1 MRRGL
6 RTGRDAAAGPRA
18 AARGSLRVPRRAA
31 AFALGLTALLALP
44 AGTALAAPPTAAAP
58 AWSQAAAAA
67 LSVVNPGNRVDYQ
80 YDSVHLQMTATGGS
94 APYTWSAVNLPVGTS
109 INASTGL
116 ISGFLRGSGTRTVTV
131 TATDAAGA
139 SASTVFTWR
148 VIREACPRC

>member
-6 RTGRDAAAGPRA
+6 RTGRDAAAGPHA
-18 AARGSLRVPRRAA
+18 AARGSVRVPRRAA
-31 AFALGLTALLALP
+31 ALALGLTALLALP

-58 AWSQAAAAA
+58 ASQAATAA

-131 TATDAAGA
+131 TATDASGA